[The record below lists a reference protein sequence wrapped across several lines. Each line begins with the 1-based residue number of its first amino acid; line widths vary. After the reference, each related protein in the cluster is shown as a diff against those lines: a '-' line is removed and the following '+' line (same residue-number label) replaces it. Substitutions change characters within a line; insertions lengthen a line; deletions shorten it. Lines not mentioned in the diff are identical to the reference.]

1 MNTDVDIVHRYIS
14 CLDPR
19 YMSISLLLP
28 VSILTHSCV
37 TVLCCGVFIPFQ
49 EGEQDPL
56 LQGLYKLKDTLN
68 STSDLLNLDVTV
80 FLRPFCEIVQSDDTT
95 GPITGMAIASL
106 DKFLAYGL
114 IGQRR
119 GREEEGKERKG
130 GGGGRKEG
138 REERK
143 EREGEKEGERESGRE
158 KIGGEEGMNG
168 GMEEREFG

>member
-1 MNTDVDIVHRYIS
+1 M
-14 CLDPR
+14 
-19 YMSISLLLP
+19 
-28 VSILTHSCV
+28 
-37 TVLCCGVFIPFQ
+37 LCCGVLIPFQ

-114 IGQRR
+114 NGQRR
-119 GREEEGKERKG
+119 GREGRSEEPSCRERV
-130 GGGGRKEG
+130 
-138 REERK
+138 
-143 EREGEKEGERESGRE
+143 
-158 KIGGEEGMNG
+158 
-168 GMEEREFG
+168 